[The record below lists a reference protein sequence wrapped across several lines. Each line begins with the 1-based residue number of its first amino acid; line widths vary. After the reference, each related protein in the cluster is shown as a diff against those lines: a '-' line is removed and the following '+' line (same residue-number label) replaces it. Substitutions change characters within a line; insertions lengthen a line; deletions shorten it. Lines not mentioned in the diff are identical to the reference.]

1 MVMLEPV
8 ADTHRRVSMAWWFAG
23 LYVLL
28 VVYASL
34 HPFTGWRTQGIVPW
48 AFLLAPWPQYW
59 TWFDVLINL
68 AGYAPLGFLLTVAM
82 GRTGRGL
89 WAWTSVIMASALSL
103 GMEMLQSLMVLRV
116 PSQVDWLLNTAGAC
130 LGMLLGLLLLRMGW
144 LQPWTRFR
152 DSALVRQNGLGLLLI
167 VTWPVAML
175 YPTSVPFGLGH
186 VWGRL
191 ELFVHRLTQD
201 SFVSHWQPL
210 TLPEVPLSPL
220 SEAVVV
226 ALCVWAP
233 ILLGFSLLRG
243 IALRTRFVVVAAP
256 VVVLSMSLS
265 TGLTYGPHFAWA
277 WLTPSVGLG
286 LMMAAALTLMSLSL
300 AHRGAAVL
308 SLLAW
313 AFALG
318 LINQSPEVAY
328 FAQSL
333 QQWEQ
338 GRFIHFHGLS
348 KWVGWLW
355 PYAAMGVALHRVM
368 RADPP
373 FYNAKH

>member
-1 MVMLEPV
+1 MDEHSP
-8 ADTHRRVSMAWWFAG
+8 HKRHVSMAWWFAG

-28 VVYASL
+28 VIYASL
-34 HPFTGWRTQGIVPW
+34 HPFTGWRLQGIVPW
-48 AFLLAPWPQYW
+48 AFLFAPWPQYW
-59 TWFDVLINL
+59 TGFDVFINL
-68 AGYAPLGFLLTVAM
+68 AGYAPLGLLLTIAL
-82 GRTGRGL
+82 GRTGRGR
-89 WAWTSVIMASALSL
+89 WAWASVVLASALSL
-103 GMEMLQSLMVLRV
+103 LMEMLQTLMVLRV
-116 PSQVDWLLNTAGAC
+116 PSQVDWLLNTAGAAA
-130 LGMLLGLLLLRMGW
+130 GMVLGLLLLRLGW
-144 LQPWTRFR
+144 LQPWTRFKE
-152 DSALVRQNGLGLLLI
+152 SALVRQNGLGLMLI

-201 SFVSHWQPL
+201 SFLSGWQPL

-233 ILLGFSLLRG
+233 LLLGFSLLRG
-243 IALRTRFVVVAAP
+243 MALRVRFVAVAAP
-256 VVVLSMSLS
+256 IVLLSMSLS
-265 TGLTYGPHFAWA
+265 TGLTYGPVHAWA
-277 WLTPSVGLG
+277 WLTPSVVLG
-286 LMMAAALTLMSLSL
+286 LLMALGLTLLSLSL
-300 AHRGAAVL
+300 SYRGAAVL

-355 PYAAMGVALHRVM
+355 PYVAMGVALHRAI
-368 RADPP
+368 RTRPA
-373 FYNAKH
+373 FYNAPH

>member
-1 MVMLEPV
+1 MDEQ
-8 ADTHRRVSMAWWFAG
+8 AHNKRRISMAWWFAG

-28 VVYASL
+28 VIYASL
-34 HPFTGWRTQGIVPW
+34 HPFIGWRLQGIVPW

-59 TWFDVLINL
+59 TGFDVLINL
-68 AGYAPLGFLLTVAM
+68 AGYAPLGWLLTIAM
-82 GRTGRGL
+82 GRTGSGR
-89 WAWTSVIMASALSL
+89 WAWASVIVASALSL
-103 GMEMLQSLMVLRV
+103 LMEMLQTLMVLRV
-116 PSQVDWLLNTAGAC
+116 PSQVDWLLNTAGAA
-130 LGMLLGLLLLRMGW
+130 LGMLLGLLMLRMGW

-152 DSALVRQNGLGLLLI
+152 ESALARQNGLGFMLI

-191 ELFVHRLTQD
+191 EVFVHRLTQD
-201 SFVSHWQPL
+201 SFVAHWQPL
-210 TLPEVPLSPL
+210 SLPQVPLSPL

-233 ILLGFSLLRG
+233 LLLGFSLLRG
-243 IALRTRFVVVAAP
+243 ISLRARFLVVAAP
-256 VVVLSMSLS
+256 VVVLSMSLT
-265 TGLTYGPHFAWA
+265 TGLTYGPVHAWA
-277 WLTPSVGLG
+277 WLTPSVVLG
-286 LMMAAALTLMSLSL
+286 LLMAGGLTLLSL
-300 AHRGAAVL
+300 KLSHRSAAVL

-355 PYAAMGVALHRVM
+355 PYAAMGVALHRVI
-368 RADPP
+368 RTEPAL
-373 FYNAKH
+373 YNSSH